1 MIIPVR
7 CITCGKIIGDKY
19 LFYKREVEKKRKDMK
34 LPDEMPILEVNSK
47 TIQKTPEG
55 QVLDN
60 LKLNRYCCR
69 RMLLSHVDLI
79 DII

>member
-7 CITCGKIIGDKY
+7 CITCGKVIGDKY
-19 LFYKREVEKKRKDMK
+19 LYYKREVEKTRKEMK
-34 LPDEMPILEVNSK
+34 LPDEMLSDVSSK
-47 TIQKTPEG
+47 TIQKTPEAI
-55 QVLDN
+55 VLN
-60 LKLNRYCCR
+60 KLRLQRYCCR

>member
-7 CITCGKIIGDKY
+7 CITCGKVIGDKY
-19 LFYKREVEKKRKDMK
+19 VYYKKEVEKTRKEMKR
-34 LPDEMPILEVNSK
+34 PDEMPILDVSSN

-55 QVLDN
+55 LVLDK
-60 LKLNRYCCR
+60 LKLERYCCR
-69 RMLLSHVDLI
+69 RMMLSHVDLI

>member
-7 CITCGKIIGDKY
+7 CITCGKVIGDKY
-19 LFYKREVEKKRKDMK
+19 LYYKREVEKTRKEMK
-34 LPDEMPILEVNSK
+34 LPDEMPILDVNSK

-55 QVLDN
+55 IVLD
-60 LKLNRYCCR
+60 KLRLQRYCCR

>member
-7 CITCGKIIGDKY
+7 CITCGKVIGDKY
-19 LFYKREVEKKRKDMK
+19 LYYKREVEKKRKEMN
-34 LPDEMPILEVNSK
+34 LPDEMPILDVNSK

-55 QVLDN
+55 AVLDE
-60 LKLNRYCCR
+60 LKLIRYCCR

>member
-7 CITCGKIIGDKY
+7 CITCGKVIGDKY
-19 LFYKREVEKKRKDMK
+19 LYYKKEVEKTRKEMK
-34 LPDEMPILEVNSK
+34 LPDEMPILDVSSN

-55 QVLDN
+55 LVLDK
-60 LKLNRYCCR
+60 LKLERYCCR
-69 RMLLSHVDLI
+69 RMMLSHVDLI

>member
-7 CITCGKIIGDKY
+7 CITCGKVIGDKY
-19 LFYKREVEKKRKDMK
+19 LYYKREVEKKRKEMK
-34 LPDEMPILEVNSK
+34 LPDEMSILEVSSK

-55 QVLDN
+55 IVLDN

-69 RMLLSHVDLI
+69 RMMLSHVDLI

>member
-7 CITCGKIIGDKY
+7 CITCGKVIGDKY
-19 LFYKREVEKKRKDMK
+19 LYYKREVEKKRKEMK
-34 LPDEMPILEVNSK
+34 LPDEMPILDVSSK

-55 QVLDN
+55 IVLDQ
-60 LKLNRYCCR
+60 LRLRRYCCR
-69 RMLLSHVDLI
+69 RMMLSHVDLI

>member
-7 CITCGKIIGDKY
+7 CITCGKVIADKY
-19 LFYKREVEKKRKDMK
+19 LYYKTEVEKKRKEMK

-47 TIQKTPEG
+47 SIQKTPEG
-55 QVLDN
+55 IVLDE
-60 LKLNRYCCR
+60 LQITRYCCR
-69 RMLLSHVDLI
+69 RMMLSHVDLI

>member
-7 CITCGKIIGDKY
+7 CITCGKVIGDKY
-19 LFYKREVEKKRKDMK
+19 LYYKREVEKTRKEMK
-34 LPDEMPILEVNSK
+34 LPDEMPILDVSSK

-55 QVLDN
+55 KVLD
-60 LKLNRYCCR
+60 KLRLQRYCCR

>member
-7 CITCGKIIGDKY
+7 CITCGKVIGDKY
-19 LFYKREVEKKRKDMK
+19 LYYKREVEKTRKEMK
-34 LPDEMPILEVNSK
+34 LPDEMPILDVSSK

-55 QVLDN
+55 IVLDK
-60 LKLNRYCCR
+60 LKLQRYCCR

>member
-7 CITCGKIIGDKY
+7 CITCGKVIGDKY
-19 LFYKREVEKKRKDMK
+19 LYYKREVEKKRKEMK
-34 LPDEMPILEVNSK
+34 LPDEMPILDVNSK
-47 TIQKTPEG
+47 TIKKTPEAM
-55 QVLDN
+55 VLDE

-69 RMLLSHVDLI
+69 RMMLSHVDLI

>member
-7 CITCGKIIGDKY
+7 CITCGKVIGDKY
-19 LFYKREVEKKRKDMK
+19 LYYKKEVEKTRKEMK
-34 LPDEMPILEVNSK
+34 LPDEMPILDVSSN

-55 QVLDN
+55 FVLDK
-60 LKLNRYCCR
+60 LKLERYCCR
-69 RMLLSHVDLI
+69 RMMLSHVDLI

>member
-1 MIIPVR
+1 MIIPIR
-7 CITCGKIIGDKY
+7 CITCGKVIGNKY
-19 LFYKREVEKKRKDMK
+19 IYYKKEVEKKRKEMK
-34 LPDEMPILEVNSK
+34 LPDEMPILNVNSK

-55 QVLDN
+55 IVLDE

-69 RMLLSHVDLI
+69 RMMLSHVDLI

>member
-7 CITCGKIIGDKY
+7 CIACGKVIGNKY
-19 LFYKREVEKKRKDMK
+19 LYYKKEVEKKRKEMK
-34 LPDEMPILEVNSK
+34 QPDEMSILDVTSK

-55 QVLDN
+55 IVLDELQ
-60 LKLNRYCCR
+60 LKRYCCR
-69 RMLLSHVDLI
+69 RMMLSHVDLI

>member
-7 CITCGKIIGDKY
+7 CITCGKVIGDKY
-19 LFYKREVEKKRKDMK
+19 QYYKREVEKKRKEMK
-34 LPDEMPILEVNSK
+34 LPDEMAILEVNSK

-55 QVLDN
+55 IVLDN

-69 RMLLSHVDLI
+69 RMMLSHVDLI

>member
-7 CITCGKIIGDKY
+7 CITCGKVIGDKY
-19 LFYKREVEKKRKDMK
+19 LYYKREVEKTRKEMK
-34 LPDEMPILEVNSK
+34 LPDEMPILDVNSK

-55 QVLDN
+55 KVLD
-60 LKLNRYCCR
+60 KLRLQRYCCR

>member
-7 CITCGKIIGDKY
+7 CITCGKVIGDKY
-19 LFYKREVEKKRKDMK
+19 LYYKREVEKTRKEMK
-34 LPDEMPILEVNSK
+34 LPDEMSILEVNSK

-55 QVLDN
+55 IVLDN
-60 LKLNRYCCR
+60 LRLKRYCCR
-69 RMLLSHVDLI
+69 RMMLSHVDLI